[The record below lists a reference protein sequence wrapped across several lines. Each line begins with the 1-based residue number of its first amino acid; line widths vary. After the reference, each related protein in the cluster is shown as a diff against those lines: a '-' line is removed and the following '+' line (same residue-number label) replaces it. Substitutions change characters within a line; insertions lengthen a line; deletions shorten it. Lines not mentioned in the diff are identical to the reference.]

1 MPLPEGFWWCPM
13 TQSDCKRD
21 DCLGCE
27 CMLLKEEWARRKGH
41 DGERLAPNP
50 DHPMVP
56 ESPFP
61 LVRKKL
67 F

>member
-21 DCLGCE
+21 DCIGCE
-27 CMLLKEEWARRKGH
+27 CRLLKEQRLEGC
-41 DGERLAPNP
+41 DGVPIAPNP
-50 DHPMVP
+50 EHPLDT

-61 LVRKKL
+61 LVRKKS